1 MNKSIPAAF
10 TALTVVFLIGLA
22 LTFVFRMEQRRAEN
36 LSAREAAFRSV
47 VTNLAEAYR
56 EGATPA
62 STSTREVVKP
72 HLEELRGPRVF
83 TVYRYDD
90 GLEYLW
96 TYSPA
101 YIRTG
106 ARANVAVPGLPSF
119 SYNDLTEGQVSRS
132 IQGADEET
140 WIVEAIYP
148 LLLGSDF
155 FIPLRDSL
163 IALLAFAAFTLLV
176 TLISARRNARAAYA
190 DGTDESEEA
199 PVLSLDPDA
208 AKAPESKRA
217 PFDDIDLDFHKPEIP
232 DDIDWEDQDWEESP
246 QPGPGLEEF
255 DLDLDSVPSEDYAFT
270 GPTDLADD
278 LGEGLEQP
286 SPDGETPI
294 QEPGA
299 TETETTHP
307 HGAEREQRTSLAR
320 RVGQAIERAAAEDDN
335 LAFAILQYPEHAEIE
350 LEELEQTFADAAE
363 AEVVDLMDKR
373 FAALLP
379 RHDLGHALHRLKRLQ
394 TERAAEQELPA
405 PSVGLSAR
413 NGRLISGDRL
423 INEARVALQR
433 AEREPERIM
442 AFSADPNRFREY
454 IARRR

>member
-1 MNKSIPAAF
+1 MATDRLDDFEHVRELFEFAA
-10 TALTVVFLIGLA
+10 LA
-22 LTFVFRMEQRRAEN
+22 
-36 LSAREAAFRSV
+36 
-47 VTNLAEAYR
+47 
-56 EGATPA
+56 
-62 STSTREVVKP
+62 
-72 HLEELRGPRVF
+72 ELRGLFVEFVSKPISVLG
-83 TVYRYDD
+83 VVGD
-90 GLEYLW
+90 
-96 TYSPA
+96 
-101 YIRTG
+101 
-106 ARANVAVPGLPSF
+106 V
-119 SYNDLTEGQVSRS
+119 NDRS
-132 IQGADEET
+132 
-140 WIVEAIYP
+140 
-148 LLLGSDF
+148 
-155 FIPLRDSL
+155 
-163 IALLAFAAFTLLV
+163 LA
-176 TLISARRNARAAYA
+176 
-190 DGTDESEEA
+190 G
-199 PVLSLDPDA
+199 
-208 AKAPESKRA
+208 
-217 PFDDIDLDFHKPEIP
+217 
-232 DDIDWEDQDWEESP
+232 
-246 QPGPGLEEF
+246 
-255 DLDLDSVPSEDYAFT
+255 
-270 GPTDLADD
+270 LADD

-299 TETETTHP
+299 TETEATHP

-373 FAALLP
+373 FAVLLP